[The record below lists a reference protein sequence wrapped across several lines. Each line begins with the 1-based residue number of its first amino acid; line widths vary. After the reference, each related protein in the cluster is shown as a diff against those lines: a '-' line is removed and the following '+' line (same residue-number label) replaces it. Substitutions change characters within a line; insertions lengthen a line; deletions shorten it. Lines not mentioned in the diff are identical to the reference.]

1 MPEVTPGDWGN
12 FLINVQD
19 AHILQTKE
27 WGILKSEFGW
37 YARHIIL
44 DGFTGIAS
52 IGAQIL
58 FKRLPFGLSAA
69 YIAKGPVISKP
80 NIFQTDGWSRF
91 WHEVDQLCRRERS
104 VFLKVEPD
112 IWEPNENDD
121 PHAESRYLLGG
132 FYPNSQTIQ
141 PRRTLVV
148 DLRGS
153 EEDILAKMKQ
163 KTRYNIRLG
172 IKKGV
177 IVKPSLDLEVFSR
190 LMSLTGERDAFGVHT
205 PEYYRQVF
213 ELFHPQGFC
222 ILLNAIFEGEPL
234 AALMA
239 FRYGTRAWY
248 FYGASSNERRELM
261 PTYLVQWEAIRW
273 ARLAGCVSYDLWG
286 VPDFDENELE
296 AEFANR
302 RGDLWGVYRFKRGF
316 GGRLRRTVGAWDRV
330 YQQIPYRFY
339 RWWYGNRAEA

>member
-1 MPEVTPGDWGN
+1 
-12 FLINVQD
+12 
-19 AHILQTKE
+19 
-27 WGILKSEFGW
+27 
-37 YARHIIL
+37 
-44 DGFTGIAS
+44 
-52 IGAQIL
+52 
-58 FKRLPFGLSAA
+58 
-69 YIAKGPVISKP
+69 
-80 NIFQTDGWSRF
+80 
-91 WHEVDQLCRRERS
+91 
-104 VFLKVEPD
+104 VEPD
-112 IWEPNENDD
+112 IWEPNENVDA
-121 PHAESRYLLGG
+121 HAESRYLLGG

-286 VPDFDENELE
+286 VPDFNEDELE

-302 RGDLWGVYRFKRGF
+302 RGELWGVYRFKRGF